1 MAVKNK
7 QKYLGLPLETVIE
20 VIAEKDGKI
29 YKQEMTL
36 KEANNINKKK
46 GFSYKFFQKGFSCFK
61 DVIFCFKLI

>member
-1 MAVKNK
+1 MRK

-20 VIAEKDGKI
+20 VIAKKDGKR

-36 KEANNINKKK
+36 GEANNMDKKK

-61 DVIFCFKLI
+61 DIINIKK